1 MFYYLS
7 GLKDIFFGFNIFRY
21 ITFRAAM
28 AGLTTFVLCVI
39 LAPWFIRK
47 LKEFKIR
54 EVAKRDDCPDLDKFQ
69 HSKQGTPTMGGI
81 FILASI
87 VISVAL
93 WADLGNHYVL
103 LTMFTGVYL
112 AVLGGV
118 DDYVKLTHRGPKR
131 GLPKRTK
138 LLWEILLGCFVG
150 SYIYFHPGTSTKLD
164 VPFLKNIIFDL
175 GIFYV
180 PFVALVVVGTSN
192 AVNMT
197 DGLDGLA
204 IGSIMMVSL
213 TLAILSYITGHAQFS
228 EYLFIP
234 FVPGAGELTVVCA
247 AILGASLGFLWF
259 NCPPASVFMGDV
271 GSLSLGGTLGMIAV
285 IIKKELLLVIVGG
298 VFVVETLSVI
308 MQILS
313 FKLRRK
319 RIFKMSPLHHHLQLS
334 GWQESQIIIRFWI
347 ISIILVIITLM
358 TLKIR

>member
-7 GLKDIFFGFNIFRY
+7 KLRDVFFGFNILRY

-47 LKEFKIR
+47 LKDFKIR
-54 EVAKRDDCPDLDKFQ
+54 EIAKREDCPDLDKFQ

-87 VISVAL
+87 LISVAL

-112 AVLGGV
+112 AILGGA

-164 VPFLKNIIFDL
+164 VPFLKSVILDL
-175 GIFYV
+175 GIFY
-180 PFVALVVVGTSN
+180 FSFAAFVVVGTSN

-204 IGSIMMVSL
+204 IGSITMVSL

-234 FVPGAGELTVVCA
+234 YVPGAGELTIVCA
-247 AILGASLGFLWF
+247 ALVGASLGFLWF
-259 NCPPASVFMGDV
+259 NCYPASIFMGDV
-271 GSLSLGGTLGMIAV
+271 GSLALGGTVGIISV
-285 IIKKELLLVIVGG
+285 FIKKELLLLFLGG
-298 VFVVETLSVI
+298 IFAWEALSVI
-308 MQILS
+308 LQVWS
-313 FKLRRK
+313 FKTRGK
-319 RIFKMSPLHHHLQLS
+319 RIFK
-334 GWQESQIIIRFWI
+334 
-347 ISIILVIITLM
+347 ISN
-358 TLKIR
+358 

>member
-7 GLKDIFFGFNIFRY
+7 ELRDVFFGFNIFRY

-28 AGLTTFVLCVI
+28 AGLTTFVLCFV

-54 EVAKRDDCPDLDKFQ
+54 EIAKRDDCPDLDKFQ

-81 FILASI
+81 FIVGTILMSA
-87 VISVAL
+87 AL
-93 WADLGNHYVL
+93 WANLGNPYVL
-103 LTMFTGVYL
+103 LTMFTCLYL
-112 AVLGGV
+112 AVLGGI
-118 DDYVKLTHRGPKR
+118 DDYIKLTKRGPKR
-131 GLPKRTK
+131 GLAKRTK
-138 LLWEILLGCFVG
+138 LLWEILLGCFIG
-150 SYIYFHPGTSTKLD
+150 SYVYFNPVTSTKLD
-164 VPFLKNIIFDL
+164 VPFLKDVIVDL
-175 GIFYV
+175 GIFYI

-192 AVNMT
+192 AVNLT

-204 IGSIMMVSL
+204 IGSILMVSL
-213 TLAILSYITGHAQFS
+213 TLAILSYLTGHAQFS

-259 NCPPASVFMGDV
+259 NCPPASVFMGDI
-271 GSLSLGGTLGMIAV
+271 GSLSLGGTLGIIAV
-285 IIKKELLLVIVGG
+285 IIKKELLLVIMGG
-298 VFVVETLSVI
+298 VFVVEALSVI
-308 MQILS
+308 IQIAS
-313 FKLRRK
+313 FRMRRK

-334 GWQESQIIIRFWI
+334 GWHESQIIIRFWI
-347 ISIILVIITLM
+347 IAIILAIVTLM